1 MSTSFVG
8 ATSFRTKVLGSKLN
22 SPKRFPYILR
32 SIIIDARPEVLLVL
46 SEEYLVQQAVNG
58 NQAAFTQLYNQ
69 NFDRIHRY
77 IYIKVRDRA
86 EAEDLTQDVFIRAL
100 ESINTYK
107 WRDLPFAAWLF
118 KIAHNRVID
127 HVRKQSKEKRAPL
140 EEAYTRSVEDPIQM
154 TERDYEVYQLKVA
167 LEQLPEAQRDVATL
181 RFIGQLS
188 IAEVARTLG
197 KSEGTVK
204 ALQFN
209 ATASLRKALYGKLDG

>member
-1 MSTSFVG
+1 
-8 ATSFRTKVLGSKLN
+8 
-22 SPKRFPYILR
+22 
-32 SIIIDARPEVLLVL
+32 VL

-100 ESINTYK
+100 ESINTYR

-140 EEAYTRSVEDPIQM
+140 EEAYARSVEDPIQM
-154 TERDYEVYQLKVA
+154 TERDYEVYQLKEA

-188 IAEVARTLG
+188 IAEVAHTLG

-209 ATASLRKALYGKLDG
+209 ATASLRKALHGKLDG

>member
-1 MSTSFVG
+1 
-8 ATSFRTKVLGSKLN
+8 
-22 SPKRFPYILR
+22 
-32 SIIIDARPEVLLVL
+32 VL

-100 ESINTYK
+100 ESIGTYK

-140 EEAYTRSVEDPIQM
+140 EEAYTKSVEDPIQM

-181 RFIGQLS
+181 RFIAQLS

-209 ATASLRKALYGKLDG
+209 ATASLRKVLHGKLDG

>member
-1 MSTSFVG
+1 
-8 ATSFRTKVLGSKLN
+8 
-22 SPKRFPYILR
+22 
-32 SIIIDARPEVLLVL
+32 VL

-58 NQAAFTQLYNQ
+58 DQAAFTQLYNQ

-77 IYIKVRDRA
+77 IYVRVRNPV
-86 EAEDLTQDVFIRAL
+86 EAEDLTQDVFIKAL
-100 ESINTYK
+100 ESIGSYR

-127 HVRKQSKEKRAPL
+127 HVRKQSKEKRADL
-140 EEAYTRSVEDPIQM
+140 NEAYAKSMEDPVQM
-154 TERDYEVYQLKVA
+154 TERNFEVYQLKQA
-167 LEQLPEAQRDVATL
+167 MEQLPEAQREVATL

-188 IAEVARTLG
+188 ISEVAKTLG